1 MRVKNQRTW
10 KILFL
15 LCAGLVCLNYLTG
28 IIAYRVY
35 ISKLTQTKIIANL
48 IISRQDIKGK
58 ITIQPPKNLTITPID
73 YQIYFY
79 DNRGNTIQIIADSMD
94 GLSKSFSAKTR
105 PSLFEQEWH
114 VEGYTN
120 VKVHWFWISAQIS
133 LPVEVISR

>member
-1 MRVKNQRTW
+1 MQVKSQRTW

-15 LCAGLVCLNYLTG
+15 LCAGLVCLNYITG

-35 ISKLTQTKIIANL
+35 ISKLTQTSVTADL
-48 IISRQDIKGK
+48 TISKQDIRGK
-58 ITIQPPKNLTITPID
+58 IAIQPPKGLTVAPVD

-79 DNRGNTIQIIADSMD
+79 DNRRNTIQIIADSMD

-114 VEGYTN
+114 VEGYMN
-120 VKVHWFWISAQIS
+120 LRVRWLWISAQIS
-133 LPVEVISR
+133 LPIEVISH